1 MTRASFAPA
10 LLKLAWPV
18 ALSRLGIMGMGVTDV
33 IVVGQLAPHDLAHQA
48 LGWAPTGVAL
58 VGGIGLL
65 TGVQVLAARALGAGD
80 PAHAGAAWRRGVVVA
95 LIAGMLFGAL
105 LFAAAEPLLRFF
117 GISPA
122 LAAGAAAVTAV
133 LALSI
138 PFHLL
143 YTTHAYFLEAIQRP
157 MASTVAMWGANILN
171 LVLNLW
177 LVPEHGAVGSAFATV
192 ISRLALA
199 VALAVWIWM
208 LRDAD
213 RLGVRARSDAP
224 SYMALLQIGAAA
236 AVSQVAEAGAFSAM
250 TVIAGRIGE
259 QEVATYQILLQLM
272 AIVFMIA
279 MGLSTATAVLVSDAV
294 GRRAP
299 MDAVRAGWTG
309 LFLCF
314 GAMLI
319 MAVVLLVGAPWIA
332 RLFTAD
338 LALAAMI
345 SALMPLAALTLTPD
359 GGQVVAAQA
368 LRARGDNWFP
378 TFSHVLAYVAIMPP
392 LALYLAEQHGMG
404 VAGLMYS
411 ICISSVVSV
420 SVLAA
425 RFWALGQRDVRVATA
440 AAE

>member
-1 MTRASFAPA
+1 MSFAPA
-10 LLKLAWPV
+10 LLRLAWPV

-80 PAHAGAAWRRGVVVA
+80 PTHAGAAWRRGLVVA
-95 LIAGMLFGAL
+95 MIAGVLFGSL
-105 LFAAAEPLLRFF
+105 LFFAAQPLLVMF

-133 LALSI
+133 LAISI

-143 YTTHAYFLEAIQRP
+143 YTTHTYFLEAIQRP
-157 MASTVAMWGANILN
+157 MASTVAMWSANILN

-192 ISRLALA
+192 VSRLVLAIALG
-199 VALAVWIWM
+199 VWIWM
-208 LRDAD
+208 LRDAAA
-213 RLGVRARSDAP
+213 LGVRKHADAP
-224 SYMALLQIGAAA
+224 SYAALLQIGAAA

-299 MDAVRAGWTG
+299 RDAVHAGWTG
-309 LFLCF
+309 LNLTFV
-314 GAMLI
+314 AMLI
-319 MAVVLLVGAPWIA
+319 MAGVILVGAPWIA
-332 RLFTAD
+332 RAFTAD
-338 LALAAMI
+338 MALAAMI
-345 SALMPLAALTLTPD
+345 VALIPLAALTLTPD

-378 TFSHVLAYVAIMPP
+378 TFSHVLAYVVIMPP
-392 LALYLAEQHGMG
+392 LALYLAEGRDMG

-420 SVLAA
+420 SVLAW
-425 RFWALGQRDVRVATA
+425 RFWSLGRRDLRLA
-440 AAE
+440 AAG